1 MRVAETISGRRRRRA
16 VWLTLMTIL
25 IAAYVLFPITWM
37 ALSSFQDER
46 VLQSRPPR
54 VLPTPDIFTLDHYN
68 FVLTGR
74 MPEVGIMLQAM
85 YTMSGTYVL
94 PSVVN
99 SLVIAVTITLA
110 NLILGVPAA
119 HAFARIRFT
128 GNRALF
134 MALFATRMLPAL
146 SIVVPMFVIVSR
158 LGLLDTKL
166 ALMVIYTAITV
177 PFTLWLLRAYFAHVP
192 QELEEAAR
200 VDGASRWTVLWKIVL
215 PVAKP
220 GLIASA
226 VVAFM
231 LSYGE
236 FPFALILTQ
245 SLKSRTM
252 PALMA
257 GIGYYGASRGM
268 IAAASILSFVPPL
281 VLAALF
287 RRQLIDGLTQRF
299 D

>member
-1 MRVAETISGRRRRRA
+1 
-16 VWLTLMTIL
+16 MTVL
-25 IAAYVLFPITWM
+25 IGMYLLFPLVWM

-54 VLPTPDIFTLDHYN
+54 VLLTPDIFTLDHYN
-68 FVLTGR
+68 FLLTGR
-74 MPEVGIMLQAM
+74 MPETGIMVQAM

-99 SLVIAVTITLA
+99 SLVIAVTVTLG
-110 NLILGVPAA
+110 NLILGIPAA
-119 HAFARIRFT
+119 HAFARVRFR
-128 GNRALF
+128 GNRTLF
-134 MALFATRMLPAL
+134 MALFATRLLPAL
-146 SIVVPMFVIVSR
+146 SIVVPMFIIVSR
-158 LGLLDTKL
+158 IGLLDTKL
-166 ALMVIYTAITV
+166 ALMVIYLAITL
-177 PFTLWLLRAYFAHVP
+177 PFTLWLLRGYFAHVP
-192 QELEEAAR
+192 RELEEAAR
-200 VDGASRWTVLWKIVL
+200 VDGAGRFTVLWRIVL

-226 VVAFM
+226 VFAFM

-245 SLKSRTM
+245 SLASRTM

-257 GIGYYGASRGM
+257 GIGYYGSSRGM
-268 IAAASILSFVPPL
+268 VAAASVLSFAPPL

-299 D
+299 E